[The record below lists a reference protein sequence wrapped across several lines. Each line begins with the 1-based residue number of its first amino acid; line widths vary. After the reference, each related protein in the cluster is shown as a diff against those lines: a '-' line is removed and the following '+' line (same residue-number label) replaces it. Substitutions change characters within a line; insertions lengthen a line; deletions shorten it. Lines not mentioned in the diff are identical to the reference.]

1 LKLAQR
7 FGVALLGMALV
18 ACIWLGSQIFG
29 APTAAMPP
37 GHRVAP
43 AGPETAGPP
52 ESAVGSASSD
62 ENEGDRI
69 IYPPGQYP
77 QLRLPN
83 GETHEIHSVLNV
95 NRALTFGDYVWD
107 AAGIAPGPV
116 WVRIDLSR
124 QLLSV
129 FRGGDEIGTAVII
142 YGANDHPTPTGLFH
156 ILQKSQYYYSKT
168 YDAPMPFALRLTDDG
183 VAMHASSVRERKA
196 THGCIGLP
204 LDFARLLYAAT
215 SQGDQVQILPDNSGA

>member
-1 LKLAQR
+1 MKVVQR
-7 FGVALLGMALV
+7 FGLVFLGLALV
-18 ACIWLGSQIFG
+18 ACVWLGSQIFG
-29 APTAAMPP
+29 AATAAIPA

-43 AGPETAGPP
+43 GAAETTTGPAAPADT
-52 ESAVGSASSD
+52 
-62 ENEGDRI
+62 GDRI
-69 IYPPGQYP
+69 IYPAGQYP
-77 QLRLPN
+77 KLRLPN
-83 GETHEIHSVLNV
+83 GEIHEIHSVLNV
-95 NRALTFGDYVWD
+95 AKALSFGDYVWD
-107 AAGIAPGPV
+107 AAGIAPGQV

-142 YGANDHPTPTGLFH
+142 YGANDHPTPVGLFH
-156 ILQKSQYYYSKT
+156 ILQKSQYYYSKA
-168 YDAPMPFALRLTDDG
+168 YDAPMPYALRLTDDG

-215 SQGDQVQILPDNSGA
+215 SRGDQVQILPENSGT

>member
-1 LKLAQR
+1 LKR
-7 FGVALLGMALV
+7 FGLVCLGLGLAM
-18 ACIWLGSQIFG
+18 CIWLGSQIFG
-29 APTAAMPP
+29 AATAAIPP

-43 AGPETAGPP
+43 GAAATTAGAAAP
-52 ESAVGSASSD
+52 ATD
-62 ENEGDRI
+62 TGDRI
-69 IYPPGQYP
+69 FYPRGQYP
-77 QLRLPN
+77 ILRLPN

-95 NRALTFGDYVWD
+95 TKALSFGDYVWD
-107 AAGIAPGPV
+107 AAGIAPGRV

-142 YGANDHPTPTGLFH
+142 YGANDHPTPVGLFQ
-156 ILQKSQYYYSKT
+156 ILQKSQYYYSKA
-168 YDAPMPFALRLTDDG
+168 YDAPMPYSLRLTDDG

-215 SQGDQVQILPDNSGA
+215 SRGDRVQILPENPGT